1 MIRIHL
7 KPTNLFACYL
17 IVLSVAL
24 GQIAG
29 RFESGWYLPINL
41 NELFWLSMSM
51 VVMSHCCL
59 IFIAPIVLILCLIAI
74 VKRPEK
80 ISSKLLILFLPFVP
94 FVLMLF
100 WVSFVKIRFS
110 NVGIFG
116 FEHWTYKIFEQII
129 FLLDTHFILI
139 ATYVAFSACW
149 SHSRLFGI
157 SVLLIEYC
165 CFFTV
170 KFIASMACS
179 NVWL

>member
-1 MIRIHL
+1 MIRIRL

-29 RFESGWYLPINL
+29 RIESGWYLPINL

-51 VVMSHCCL
+51 VVMSLRFL
-59 IFIAPIVLILCLIAI
+59 IFIAPIVLILCLVAI

-80 ISSKLLILFLPFVP
+80 ISSKLLILILPFVP

-100 WVSFVKIRFS
+100 WVSFVVIRFS
-110 NVGIFG
+110 NLHIFG
-116 FEHWTYKIFEQII
+116 FEHWTYKVFEQLL
-129 FLLDTHFILI
+129 FLLDSHFLLT
-139 ATYVAFSACW
+139 ATYIAFSGCW
-149 SHSRLFGI
+149 SNLRTFGI

-165 CFFTV
+165 CFFIV
-170 KFIASMACS
+170 KFIATIACS
-179 NVWL
+179 NVW